1 MGAPSLLAWPAL
13 LVLLLSSPCARGGEG
28 QLTDG
33 FTAVELS
40 EAQFKVQK
48 PYDVPLPERYELTA
62 DGVRRMWVYAADKP
76 ITTAHPGGPRTEIKI
91 EAMHA
96 SCLVYSSG
104 VWQFEGYGYVPSGT
118 SGASVMQIFGAAE
131 HATTLM
137 LHVYDGRLTY
147 YHHDAVAGGKGV
159 VDAAIYDRWF
169 RLNVVHDVAAS
180 NVTVFVDGQHRLT
193 APGRGGDAHYFKF
206 GVYGQSRNGMSCRM
220 ESRWK
225 DVKVFTKCS

>member
-1 MGAPSLLAWPAL
+1 MARGMPLLAWPPLL
-13 LVLLLSSPCARGGEG
+13 LVLLLLSSPCARGEG
-28 QLTDG
+28 QLSDG

-48 PYDVPLPERYELTA
+48 PYDVALAERYELTA
-62 DGVRRMWVYAADKP
+62 DGVRRMWVYASDKP

-91 EAMHA
+91 E
-96 SCLVYSSG
+96 LVYSSG
-104 VWQFEGYGYVPSGT
+104 VWQFEGYGYIPHDT

-147 YHHDAVAGGKGV
+147 YHHVAGEGV

-206 GVYGQSRNGMSCRM
+206 GVYGQRGNGMSCRM

-225 DVKVFTKCS
+225 GVKVFTKCS